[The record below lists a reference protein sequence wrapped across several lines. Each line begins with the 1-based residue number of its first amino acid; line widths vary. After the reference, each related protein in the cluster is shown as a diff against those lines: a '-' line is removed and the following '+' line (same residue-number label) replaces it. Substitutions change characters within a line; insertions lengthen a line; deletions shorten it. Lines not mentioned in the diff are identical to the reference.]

1 MDKFEISPDGSGTA
15 INMALFPPAWKPDA
29 KHRSLTGTELESGYF
44 SVEDT
49 ARHPDGEAA
58 HAAAQGV
65 LAAQG
70 SAERGGAGDLAS

>member
-1 MDKFEISPDGSGTA
+1 MDKSEISPDGSGTA

-44 SVEDT
+44 CVEDT
-49 ARHPDGEAA
+49 AHHADGEAD

-65 LAAQG
+65 QATQG